1 VRGRVHSL
9 GALSILRSSSSEFR
23 ELIQQRGIPLTPGPS
38 PTLGRGEPTFATCL
52 RPACENVTI
61 ICIPHHFRLAVRP
74 LGFQHS
80 LLPQQP
86 ASADFKVRIPAPIV
100 SEARPSSFETSLN
113 SSLCSPENPLP
124 WRGGAKRQRSR
135 SAGVGLFLT
144 PNNPPHSSSLL
155 KEESKGVGAPKPP

>member
-1 VRGRVHSL
+1 MRGRVHSL